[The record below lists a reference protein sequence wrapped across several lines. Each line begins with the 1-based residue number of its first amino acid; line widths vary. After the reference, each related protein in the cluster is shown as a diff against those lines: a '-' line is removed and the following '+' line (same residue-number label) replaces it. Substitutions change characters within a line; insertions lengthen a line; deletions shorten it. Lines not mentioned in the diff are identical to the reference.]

1 VITGRM
7 ALYLVDTSAWL
18 WTLRSDPVPA
28 IRQRLD
34 DLLASGEAAITGM
47 VQLEVLSGMKT
58 VAEWD
63 DLAAELGSLRQ
74 LHTRPGTWLQAA
86 RLGFNLRRRGI
97 TVTNAD
103 ILVAAVAIEN
113 DATLVHADAHFERI
127 AQHSE
132 LKTESYVEYLGT
144 AR

>member
-1 VITGRM
+1 MTV
-7 ALYLVDTSAWL
+7 YLVDTSAWL

-34 DLLASGEAAITGM
+34 DLLTSGEAASTGM
-47 VQLEVLSGMKT
+47 IQLEVLSGMKT
-58 VAEWD
+58 VDEWD

-74 LHTRPGTWLQAA
+74 LHTGARTWLQAA
-86 RLGFNLRRRGI
+86 RLGFDLRRRGI
-97 TVTNAD
+97 TVANTD
-103 ILVAAVAIEN
+103 ILIAAVAIEN

-132 LKTESYVEYLGT
+132 LKTESYVEYLGMS
-144 AR
+144 R

>member
-1 VITGRM
+1 MT
-7 ALYLVDTSAWL
+7 AYLIDTSAWL
-18 WTLRSDPVPA
+18 WALRGDPVPA
-28 IRQRLD
+28 IQERLD
-34 DLLASGEAAITGM
+34 DLLASREAAITGM
-47 VQLEVLSGMKT
+47 VQLEVLSGKKT

-86 RLGFNLRRRGI
+86 RLGSNLRRQGL
-97 TVTNAD
+97 TLPNAD
-103 ILVAAVAIEN
+103 ILIAAVAIEN
-113 DATLVHADAHFERI
+113 GATLVHADVHFERI

-144 AR
+144 IR